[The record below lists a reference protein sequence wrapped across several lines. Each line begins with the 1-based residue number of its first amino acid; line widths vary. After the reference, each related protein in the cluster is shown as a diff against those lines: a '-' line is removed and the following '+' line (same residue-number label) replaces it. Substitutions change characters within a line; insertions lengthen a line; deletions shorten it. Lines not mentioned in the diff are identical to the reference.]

1 MLSSDRAQGVRAE
14 WMTLDTLTTLT
25 EEACSSNE
33 DVLPYEALGQFWGPI
48 KEENAAA
55 GSGPLRAC
63 PLEA

>member
-1 MLSSDRAQGVRAE
+1 
-14 WMTLDTLTTLT
+14 MTLDTSTTLT
-25 EEACSSNE
+25 DEACSSNE

-63 PLEA
+63 PLEAKVVL